1 MAIAAKVKRSRNTI
15 HIPEI
20 VVNRIETICNEHDVN
35 IQDFIIGAI
44 FSAIMAFEKQNKCK
58 PSSKKRIAKKAPAKK
73 APTKKKSPV
82 KKKVAVKK
90 KATVKKV
97 AAKKRRK

>member
-1 MAIAAKVKRSRNTI
+1 MAIAAKVKRGKNNI
-15 HIPEI
+15 IIPDI

-35 IQDFIIGAI
+35 IKDFIVGAI

-58 PSSKKRIAKKAPAKK
+58 PSAKKRVVKKRVVKKTPAKKKAPA
-73 APTKKKSPV
+73 

-90 KATVKKV
+90 RPVKK
-97 AAKKRRK
+97 AATKKRRK

>member
-1 MAIAAKVKRSRNTI
+1 MAIAAKVKRFKNNI
-15 HIPEI
+15 VIPDI

-35 IQDFIIGAI
+35 IQDFIVGAI

-58 PSSKKRIAKKAPAKK
+58 PSAKKRVAKKAQAKKKAPA
-73 APTKKKSPV
+73 

-90 KATVKKV
+90 RPVKK
-97 AAKKRRK
+97 AAPKKRRK

>member
-1 MAIAAKVKRSRNTI
+1 MAIAAKVKRGKNNI
-15 HIPEI
+15 IIPDI

-35 IQDFIIGAI
+35 IQDFIVGAI

-58 PSSKKRIAKKAPAKK
+58 PSAKKRVVKKAPSKKK
-73 APTKKKSPV
+73 ASV

-90 KATVKKV
+90 RPVKK
-97 AAKKRRK
+97 AATKKRRK